1 MKKLLAII
9 VAAAM
14 LAACSFTAFAAE
26 VNQDSDPQQQ
36 SAVISAD
43 VAPAYIVSI
52 PADTTVT
59 FNTVYTDFGA
69 VELTSARLEPNKCVQ
84 VTLTTDG
91 ELNNSVDDTMVI
103 PYTIVE
109 GKADSATDTFYTTAS
124 YLAVGDKTDLTIKI
138 TQDDWNK
145 AYAGHY
151 GDTVT
156 FDIAY
161 TTVNP

>member
-9 VAAAM
+9 LAAVTI
-14 LAACSFTAFAAE
+14 AACSVTAFAAE

-43 VAPAYIVSI
+43 VEPAYIVSI
-52 PADTTVT
+52 PADTIVT
-59 FNTVYTDFGA
+59 FNTEYTDFGA
-69 VELTSARLEPNKCVQ
+69 VELTSARLEPDKCVK

-91 ELNNSVDDTMVI
+91 ELNNSVDDTKVI

-109 GKADSATDTFYTTAS
+109 GKADSASDTAYTTAS
-124 YLAVGDKTDLTIKI
+124 YLAAGDKTDLTIKI
-138 TQDDWNK
+138 AQDDWNK
-145 AYAGHY
+145 AAAGHY

-156 FDIAY
+156 FDISY
-161 TTVNP
+161 TAINA